1 MEHKLTMD
9 SNQKTLTVHKGDLIE
24 IDLDET
30 PTAGYNWEVES
41 IDKVNC
47 ILVSSEYNV
56 YERAGI
62 GGGGIRSMIFR
73 VENSG
78 NCKIK
83 LKNWQ
88 RWSGDIY
95 QQFEVNVDAND

>member
-30 PTAGYNWEVES
+30 PTAGYNWEIES
-41 IDKVNC
+41 MGNKNC
-47 ILVSSEYNV
+47 KLVSSEYHV
-56 YERAGI
+56 YARAGI

-73 VENSG
+73 VEDAG
-78 NCKIK
+78 NCNIK

-95 QQFEVNVDAND
+95 QHFEVNVVAKD

>member
-1 MEHKLTMD
+1 MD
-9 SNQKTLTVHKGDLIE
+9 SNKKTLTVHKGDQIE

-41 IDKVNC
+41 IENINC
-47 ILVSSEYNV
+47 KLLTSDYKV
-56 YERAGI
+56 YESAGI
-62 GGGGIRSMIFR
+62 GGGGIRSMIFH

-78 NCKIK
+78 NCTIK

-95 QQFEVNVDAND
+95 QRFEVNIVVTE